1 MRLFQREERNA
12 QGAPKTMNDIPVFN
26 LTMSPAGTNHSYHT
40 SGGRWYKD
48 GRVVAWEAEN
58 LLNLKKVKY
67 RPAKTEDYCV
77 NIGFYFDNKRKNDID
92 GRIKAVLDIL
102 GKAGF
107 YADDSLIIDLI
118 VSKRYDKE
126 KPRIEV
132 SVY

>member
-1 MRLFQREERNA
+1 
-12 QGAPKTMNDIPVFN
+12 MNGIPVIN

-40 SGGRWYKD
+40 NGKRWYKD
-48 GRVVAWEAEN
+48 ERITSWEKEN
-58 LLNLKKVKY
+58 LWLLKKVKY
-67 RPAKTEDYCV
+67 RPAKTEDFCV

-107 YADDSLIIDLI
+107 YPDDSLVIDLI